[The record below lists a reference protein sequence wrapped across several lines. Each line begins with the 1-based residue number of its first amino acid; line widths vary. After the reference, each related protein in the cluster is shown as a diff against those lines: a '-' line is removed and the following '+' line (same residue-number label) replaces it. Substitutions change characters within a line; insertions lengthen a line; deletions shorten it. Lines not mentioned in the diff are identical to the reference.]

1 MGEAKRRGT
10 KTERK
15 DAAEDRLNAE
25 NNKMMEEQ
33 IAYYDSHKN
42 NKKLFKQVYEE
53 VKDEEA

>member
-42 NKKLFKQVYEE
+42 NKKLF
-53 VKDEEA
+53 